1 VLNMW
6 VSLCLIGSRHRI
18 FLTRKGMRQGDP
30 LFSVLFNI
38 VVDMLAIFNNRAN
51 EANQIKG
58 VIPNLVD
65 GGLSILQYAKHKL
78 LLCAF
83 EELLCLKIN
92 FHKSGLFLGKQKN
105 VKNNTHKFL
114 GVNRVRYL
122 LGIWVFLCIVD
133 S

>member
-1 VLNMW
+1 
-6 VSLCLIGSRHRI
+6 
-18 FLTRKGMRQGDP
+18 
-30 LFSVLFNI
+30 
-38 VVDMLAIFNNRAN
+38 MLAIFNNRAN

-92 FHKSGLFLGKQKN
+92 FHK
-105 VKNNTHKFL
+105 
-114 GVNRVRYL
+114 
-122 LGIWVFLCIVD
+122 VD
-133 S
+133 FFWASKRM